1 MDKRVGD
8 CMYKLVIVMDNYE
21 PESNPDLRFDTL
33 KELYKFATKFIEQ
46 GYFVEI
52 SLALD
57 GD

>member
-1 MDKRVGD
+1 
-8 CMYKLVIVMDNYE
+8 MYKLVIVMDNYE